1 MVLWCDNCGMHG
13 EHADGTDGEWRC
25 RACGKS
31 KPPGD
36 PDTPPEAPPD
46 ALTSPG
52 RRRMGDIGVGH
63 GKWPADIPPPP
74 EATPPEPLSSP
85 GRRRMGDIGV
95 GHGKW

>member
-13 EHADGTDGEWRC
+13 EHADGADGEWRC

-36 PDTPPEAPPD
+36 SDIPPPEAPPD

-63 GKWPADIPPPP
+63 GKW
-74 EATPPEPLSSP
+74 
-85 GRRRMGDIGV
+85 
-95 GHGKW
+95 